1 MPAQTNENLPYRDRR
16 HAGNVLA
23 DALTDTLG
31 NAHHARLP
39 TGDQANQDNLIVLAL
54 PRGGVPVAAVV
65 AERLGAALDL
75 ILVRKLGLPGYEEL
89 AMGAIASGGARVLN
103 KDVLSLHRVTEE
115 AIERVAEKEG
125 RELRRREQAYRG
137 DRPFPRLSNRDVIL
151 VDDGLATGATMRA
164 AIEVV
169 RKQSPRRLIVAV
181 PVAPRSTLES
191 LAREVDE
198 LICPGV
204 PDSFRAIG
212 LWYQNFAQTS
222 DEEVRELLGQAWQ
235 REGQP
240 AANGQA

>member
-1 MPAQTNENLPYRDRR
+1 MPINTYDKLPYRDRTE
-16 HAGNVLA
+16 AGNVLA
-23 DALTDTLG
+23 DALSDY
-31 NAHHARLP
+31 ASK
-39 TGDQANQDNLIVLAL
+39 DDVIVLAL
-54 PRGGVPVAAVV
+54 PRGGVPVAAVI

-169 RKQSPRRLIVAV
+169 RKQSPRQLVVAV
-181 PVAPRSTLES
+181 PVAPHSTVETMS
-191 LAREVDE
+191 TEVDE
-198 LICPGV
+198 MVCPAV
-204 PDSFRAIG
+204 PESFRAIG
-212 LWYQNFAQTS
+212 LWYQNFGQTS
-222 DEEVRELLGQAWQ
+222 DEEVRELLAKAWQ
-235 REGQP
+235 RDSE
-240 AANGQA
+240 